1 MKKEEIEKLAERD
14 LHPQLIDQLV
24 FWEDRGKNSEIF
36 KRIEDL
42 WALQYWHK
50 YKSLRKVGFSKT
62 MAFIMILRVM
72 K

>member
-24 FWEDRGKNSEIF
+24 FWEDRVKNIEIF
-36 KRIEDL
+36 KRMEDL

-50 YKSLRKVGFSKT
+50 YNSLRKVGFSKT
-62 MAFIMILRVM
+62 MAFILVLRVI